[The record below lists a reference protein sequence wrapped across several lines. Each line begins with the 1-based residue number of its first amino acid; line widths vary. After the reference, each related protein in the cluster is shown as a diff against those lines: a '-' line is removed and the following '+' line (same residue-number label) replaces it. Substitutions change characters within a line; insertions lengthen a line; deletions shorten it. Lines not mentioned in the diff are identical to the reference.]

1 MSLNDQL
8 GDDFQDQLEDLIED
22 IVAGEVIPVVGS
34 DLIKVRLTDE
44 EKKQYDFEDTDRDL
58 HLEEFV
64 SRKIEVDEGLDL
76 SDENSKPEINE
87 VLHAFMK
94 KIAMENQRL
103 KPQVINKRLRRR
115 VAQYISDTFENYTTN
130 VSAYSKLAQIKT
142 FKLYF
147 NASIT
152 SLLRSELN
160 KWRKNCNAYD
170 FYPRFGP
177 IRQDI
182 RINES
187 DYDDLDHPVLYNL
200 FGDFSLGHFL
210 LTENDFI
217 EFVIDYHE
225 GLNDLSNLRNLVDD
239 PHNTRTFL
247 FLGCSFPNWL
257 FRFFV
262 RALSGRKLENLGL
275 NIVVNDTLMGV
286 DSART
291 LFFNRNRITYFQNI
305 GPELLIDNIYSELRN
320 NYPQLINVDQTQDI
334 VFLSY
339 ASEDKALV
347 HRIYE
352 IMSHKDVD
360 VWFDDRGGIDHGD
373 DFSQR
378 ITEAMDRSSIIIP
391 VLSKNSNSPDHSGR
405 YYLREWQYAVEL
417 KNKKGV
423 KIKPVIIDDL
433 MDNSPGHV
441 PNEFWTLD
449 YRKIESDADFE
460 QLAENMKNEQ
470 SKVRSNGA

>member
-1 MSLNDQL
+1 MSQNGLSEE
-8 GDDFQDQLEDLIED
+8 FQDQLEDLIED
-22 IVAGEVIPVVGS
+22 IISGNVIPVVGS

-44 EKKQYDFEDTDRDL
+44 QRGQYNFDEGSGEIHFDNFL
-58 HLEEFV
+58 A
-64 SRKIEVDEGLDL
+64 RKIQVDEDL
-76 SDENSKPEINE
+76 ILPDGSTKPELND
-87 VLHAFMK
+87 VLHAYMK
-94 KIAMENQRL
+94 KIAMDNQRL

-115 VAQYISDTFENYTTN
+115 VAQYISETFENYETN
-130 VSAYSKLAQIKT
+130 VSAFGKLAQIKP

-152 SLLRSELN
+152 SLLRNELN
-160 KWRKNCNAYD
+160 KWRKNCNVYD

-187 DYDDLDHPVLYNL
+187 DYEELDHPILYNL

-225 GLNDLSNLRNLVDD
+225 GRNDLSNLQNLVDD
-239 PHNTRTFL
+239 PHDARTFL

-275 NIVVNDTLMGV
+275 NIVVNDTLMDV

-291 LFFNRNRITYFQNI
+291 LFFNRNRITYFQSI
-305 GPELLIDNIYSELRN
+305 GPESLIDNIYSELKN
-320 NYPQLINVDQTQDI
+320 NYPQLINIDKTQDI

-352 IMSHKDVD
+352 IMSHRDVD

-378 ITEAMDRSSIIIP
+378 ITDAMDRSSIIIP

-423 KIKPVIIDDL
+423 KINPVIIDDL

-449 YRKIESDADFE
+449 YKKIESDMDFE
-460 QLAENMKNEQ
+460 QLAESIKNEQ
-470 SKVRSNGA
+470 LKIRSNGVH